1 MLIIV
6 DLPEPGA
13 PYKTANLCSFLEYPE
28 TMDPIHHSILCSYSG
43 LYNVV
48 VSSSHAGHGALL
60 NE

>member
-1 MLIIV
+1 MIV

-13 PYKTANLCSFLEYPE
+13 PDKTAILCSFLECPE
-28 TMDPIHHSILCSYSG
+28 TIGLIRHSIFYSSSG
-43 LYNVV
+43 LYNVA